1 MMKSISLG
9 SLINRKKTIFL
20 LIMVI
25 LLEIAICF
33 SPLGKY
39 VLFNLFF
46 LVLLLGL
53 TISLAMDENWIFKAD
68 YVEITRKMS
77 FKNSIRL
84 FFTSLIKNNHD
95 QIYQKIY
102 YHDIEKV
109 ALIYKPV
116 TTHGPLNTLGDN
128 FYIKIKQNNGNIY
141 SFDLRLVYSNE
152 TKILA
157 IMKILQ
163 EHHVDISSNKNIL
176 KLLNSNT
183 NLYQYF
189 RNV

>member
-1 MMKSISLG
+1 MKSISLG

-39 VLFNLFF
+39 VLFDLFF

-84 FFTSLIKNNHD
+84 FFTSLKKTIMIK
-95 QIYQKIY
+95 
-102 YHDIEKV
+102 
-109 ALIYKPV
+109 
-116 TTHGPLNTLGDN
+116 
-128 FYIKIKQNNGNIY
+128 YIKKYI
-141 SFDLRLVYSNE
+141 
-152 TKILA
+152 
-157 IMKILQ
+157 IM
-163 EHHVDISSNKNIL
+163 IL
-176 KLLNSNT
+176 KKLL
-183 NLYQYF
+183 
-189 RNV
+189 